1 MTDPPLVSIVL
12 VTYNDERFLPEYL
25 RRLDA
30 TTYEPRE
37 LIVVDNG
44 STDATL
50 ELLRARRNRL
60 HLIENAPSVGFG
72 AACNQAAELAQGE
85 LLVFMNADVWVTPD
99 WLAQLVKRMQE
110 QADAGI
116 VSPVTLPVYKGVEPS
131 EQPYRDV
138 AAVPGCAMMVRRSAW
153 DELGGFEPHF
163 FLTWEDTELC
173 WRARLAGWRVLEDL
187 EAHVWHLGRGSWRRW
202 AAEELHNGLYTHLK
216 LMRWRR
222 TVPFLGIAAMRTAA
236 KLVLLRDASLLR
248 AWSRA
253 FRKLP
258 TARAERRRWLRDRGR
273 SRALERLVSAHWRR
287 RRRERIEEWQMGRP
301 ARSPSVR

>member
-1 MTDPPLVSIVL
+1 MTDRPLVSIVL

-25 RRLDA
+25 ARLDA

-50 ELLRARRNRL
+50 ELLRARGIRL
-60 HLIENAPSVGFG
+60 NLIENAPSVGFG
-72 AACNQAAELAQGE
+72 AACNQAAELAKGDF
-85 LLVFMNADVWVTPD
+85 LVFMNADVWVTPE
-99 WLAQLVKRMQE
+99 WLAQLVDRMRE
-110 QADAGI
+110 QPDAGI
-116 VSPVTLPVYKGVEPS
+116 VSPITLPVYKGVERA

-138 AAVPGCAMMVRRSAW
+138 AAVPGCSMMVRRSAW

-202 AAEELHNGLYTHLK
+202 AAEELHNGLYSHLK

-222 TVPFLGIAAMRTAA
+222 AVPFLGQSAARTAV
-236 KLVLLRDASLLR
+236 KLALLRDPSLLR
-248 AWSRA
+248 AWSRVY
-253 FRKLP
+253 RELP
-258 TARAERRRWLRDRGR
+258 TALRERRRWLQDARR
-273 SRALERLVSAHWRR
+273 SRALERLVTAHTRR
-287 RRRERIEEWQMGRP
+287 RRRERVEEWYHGR
-301 ARSPSVR
+301 R